1 MFIAMLKVL
10 LVTVEIITSV
20 LLIVIILLQRTKS
33 QGAGGLA
40 FGAGM
45 GETIF
50 GPQVGNVLTK
60 TTVVLGIIFLVNTVA
75 LTVTYSQREA
85 RSVVDRVALPPPG
98 QAPSLPT
105 SPMAPPPLS
114 EPVVPVEA
122 PAVATAPE
130 TVPAQP
136 AVPETVPAPPAAPET
151 VPAEPAP
158 PTAPAK

>member
-1 MFIAMLKVL
+1 MVKVL
-10 LVTVEIITSV
+10 LVTLEIITSV

-60 TTVVLGIIFLVNTVA
+60 ATVVLGIIFLVNTIA

-85 RSVVDRVALPPPG
+85 RSVVDRVAPPSPG
-98 QAPSLPT
+98 QAPALPR
-105 SPMAPPPLS
+105 SPMAPPPES

-122 PAVATAPE
+122 PAIATAPETVPASAAPE

-136 AVPETVPAPPAAPET
+136 AAPEKA
-151 VPAEPAP
+151 PAEPAAAP
-158 PTAPAK
+158 APAK